1 MQQSFRDT
9 VLSSGSMVSAAIRIS
24 FTLFMRISSLTSG
37 WASGVRIGRVGVVL
51 VLAVLIFVPGLSR
64 AAGVSDYTTGS
75 GDRLKV
81 TVFGHSDLS
90 GQFLIDGSGSIAM
103 PLIGDIAIGGFTV
116 REIEVAIVAKLVPDY
131 LKNPRVSVEVLNY
144 RPFYILGE
152 VKRPGSYP
160 YVSGMTVITA
170 VALGGGYTYRA
181 RENNIYITRATDEK
195 RLKQAA
201 KQNTQVL
208 PGDIVEVPE
217 RFF

>member
-24 FTLFMRISSLTSG
+24 FTLFMRISSLISG
-37 WASGVRIGRVGVVL
+37 WVGGVRIGRVGVVL

-181 RENNIYITRATDEK
+181 RENNIFITRATDQK